1 MCHGKQKKK
10 TSDKEQGGGNSDGD
24 GERKESRREKSERE
38 YWILGV
44 VGRSKGLVHEQV
56 HLS

>member
-10 TSDKEQGGGNSDGD
+10 SDKEQGGGNSDGD